1 MSILQEF
8 KEFALKGNV
17 VDLAV
22 GVIIGAAFGKLVESM
37 VGDLIM
43 PVISMLFGKIDF
55 SNLFVILGSVPEGA
69 ARTLD
74 ALRKAGVPVFAYG
87 QFLTVTV
94 NFLILAAVIFL
105 MIRQINRL
113 KRQQVAEQP
122 VAPPAEPVVP
132 EEVQLLRQIR
142 DSLQSGAQR

>member
-1 MSILQEF
+1 MSILREF

-43 PVISMLFGKIDF
+43 PVVSMVFGKIDF
-55 SNLFVILGSVPEGA
+55 SNLFIILGSVPEGA

-74 ALRKAGVPVFAYG
+74 ALRKAGVPVLAYG

-113 KRQQVAEQP
+113 KRQQAAEQ
-122 VAPPAEPVVP
+122 APASEPVVP

-142 DSLQSGAQR
+142 DSLQSGPQR

>member
-1 MSILQEF
+1 
-8 KEFALKGNV
+8 
-17 VDLAV
+17 
-22 GVIIGAAFGKLVESM
+22 
-37 VGDLIM
+37 M
-43 PVISMLFGKIDF
+43 PVVSGLFGKIDF
-55 SNLFVILGSVPEGA
+55 SNLFVILGSVPEGTV
-69 ARTLD
+69 RTLD
-74 ALRKAGVPVFAYG
+74 ALRKAGVPVLTYG

-122 VAPPAEPVVP
+122 VTPPSEPVVP

-142 DSLQSGAQR
+142 DSLQSGGQR